1 MSQSSSCPPSST
13 ISAASLGS
21 HRLPAPSGN
30 LLCRLS
36 SLSGTLELSTWP
48 EEAPALE
55 SGGFLLPTTPHPPT
69 VSLTSPF
76 QQGPFCLSPQ
86 KAQLQVRKSG
96 SHLCAH
102 SQGVGPQLT
111 QDANLPQVHPTLPTQ
126 PLHPQTLQGQKAFPS
141 TCPHSFQC
149 VTMAKPLTLSD
160 HQFLPLYYEGL
171 GPDSR
176 VP

>member
-30 LLCRLS
+30 LLCRPS
-36 SLSGTLELSTWP
+36 SPSGTLELSTWP

-102 SQGVGPQLT
+102 SQGVAPQLT
-111 QDANLPQVHPTLPTQ
+111 QDANLPQVHPTLPTHPSIPRPSRDRKHFPQ
-126 PLHPQTLQGQKAFPS
+126 PVP
-141 TCPHSFQC
+141 
-149 VTMAKPLTLSD
+149 TLS
-160 HQFLPLYYEGL
+160 
-171 GPDSR
+171 S
-176 VP
+176 V